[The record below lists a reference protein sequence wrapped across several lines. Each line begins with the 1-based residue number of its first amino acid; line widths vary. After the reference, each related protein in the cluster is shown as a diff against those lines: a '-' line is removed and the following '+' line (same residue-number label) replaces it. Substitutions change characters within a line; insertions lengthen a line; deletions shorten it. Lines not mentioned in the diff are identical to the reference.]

1 MSALDT
7 TGGTAG
13 RRVGVGLRFR
23 IAASTVASCVFLALV
38 LVTFLVVRM
47 RNVMRDELFQRARS
61 VSISLST
68 NLAFQTFQKD
78 TRGLDEAAR
87 NVVANIPDVAYV
99 VVRDDKGQ
107 VLAQARADA
116 YKKLKPQAPDVSD
129 ERDEREVTL
138 DAERLIDLTEP
149 IFYGG
154 SRAAEPQDAAEALL
168 GVPAAGDAKRQRY
181 GSVQVGV
188 PRKRAEEAI
197 WDMTVSSAALGSLAL
212 LAVLVVSLF
221 LSRLLTTPL
230 ERLSAAAAGIAKGNL
245 RQTIEVRGDDEIAA
259 LAHSFQTMAASLTTL
274 LSDLRGAAAE
284 VQREAGSILTTATQ
298 QTQMASGHAAAI
310 SQTSTTVTEIAET
323 SRQAT
328 AHADTVIGLAKKSEE
343 LSQEGDTAV
352 QDSLSAMSGL
362 GDQVKTIATSI
373 TDLSERSLQIG
384 DIMSSM
390 KDLAEQS
397 NLLALNAAIE
407 AAKEG
412 EHGKGFAVVAL
423 EMRNLAEQS
432 KKAAGQVRAIL
443 SEVQKGTRQAV
454 SATEEGSK
462 RAQSTTSLTTAAGR
476 SIKGLAEV
484 LQESSLA
491 ARQIAGNTRQQSV
504 GVEQLLGAINQ
515 LSRSMNESL
524 AGTRNME
531 KVATTLTTLSHRL
544 AELTNRFEV

>member
-1 MSALDT
+1 MSALDPSH
-7 TGGTAG
+7 
-13 RRVGVGLRFR
+13 GVTPSRTVKFGLRFR
-23 IAASTVASCVFLALV
+23 IAATTVGSCVFLALI
-38 LVTFLVVRM
+38 LVGFLVSRM
-47 RNVMRDELFQRARS
+47 RSQMTEELFQRART

-78 TRGLDEAAR
+78 AKGLDEAAR
-87 NVVANIPDVAYV
+87 NVVTNIPDVAYV
-99 VVRDDKGQ
+99 VFRDDKGA
-107 VLAQARADA
+107 VLAQARGDA
-116 YKKLKPQAPDVSD
+116 FKKQKLPAAVAGE

-138 DAERLIDLTEP
+138 DGDRVIDLTEP

-154 SRAAEPQDAAEALL
+154 GQAQAQDAAEELL
-168 GVPAAGDAKRQRY
+168 GVPAAESKRQRY

-197 WDMTVSSAALGSLAL
+197 REMTLSSAGLGSLAL
-212 LAVLVVSLF
+212 LGVLVLSLI

-230 ERLSAAAAGIAKGNL
+230 ERLSAAAAGIARGNL
-245 RQTIEVRGDDEIAA
+245 KQTIEVRGDDEIAV
-259 LAHSFQTMAASLTTL
+259 LAQSFQIMADSLTRL
-274 LSDLRGAAAE
+274 LRDLRGAAAE
-284 VQREAGSILTTATQ
+284 VQREASSILTTATQ
-298 QTQMASGHAAAI
+298 QAQMASGHAAAI

-352 QDSLSAMSGL
+352 QDSLSSMGGL
-362 GDQVKTIATSI
+362 GEQVKTIATSI

-454 SATEEGSK
+454 AATEEGSK
-462 RAQSTTSLTTAAGR
+462 RAQSTIALTTSSGR

-524 AGTRNME
+524 AGTRNIE

-544 AELTNRFEV
+544 AELTNRYEV